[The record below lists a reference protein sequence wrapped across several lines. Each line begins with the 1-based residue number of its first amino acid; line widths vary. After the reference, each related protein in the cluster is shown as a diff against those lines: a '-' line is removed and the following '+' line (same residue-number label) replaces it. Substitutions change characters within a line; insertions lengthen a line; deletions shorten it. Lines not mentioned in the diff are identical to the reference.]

1 MDDAKGRVLDSLTE
15 KRERLETLYDF
26 SLMQGGGQI
35 CGRLVAGEDAA
46 ALDRVLAEYEAETAS
61 RFAET
66 GRAPL
71 LYAVGDGNHS
81 LATAKTCWEALK
93 AQDPSLAGSQH
104 PARYAMVELQNI
116 RDAEQKFE
124 PIHRLLLDVSKGALL
139 QALEPVCAEGG
150 YPVEWIAGGQR
161 GTITLDPACGALPV
175 AILQPVLDR
184 FLREH
189 GGRIDYIHGDDT
201 AAELAQREDA
211 VALLLPNISKDD
223 FFRGIVMDGVLP
235 RKTFS
240 MGHSQEKRYY
250 LECRRIK

>member
-1 MDDAKGRVLDSLTE
+1 M
-15 KRERLETLYDF
+15 
-26 SLMQGGGQI
+26 
-35 CGRLVAGEDAA
+35 
-46 ALDRVLAEYEAETAS
+46 
-61 RFAET
+61 T
-66 GRAPL
+66 GDW
-71 LYAVGDGNHS
+71 Y
-81 LATAKTCWEALK
+81 
-93 AQDPSLAGSQH
+93 
-104 PARYAMVELQNI
+104 
-116 RDAEQKFE
+116 
-124 PIHRLLLDVSKGALL
+124 
-139 QALEPVCAEGG
+139 G

-240 MGHSQEKRYY
+240 MGHAQEKRYY